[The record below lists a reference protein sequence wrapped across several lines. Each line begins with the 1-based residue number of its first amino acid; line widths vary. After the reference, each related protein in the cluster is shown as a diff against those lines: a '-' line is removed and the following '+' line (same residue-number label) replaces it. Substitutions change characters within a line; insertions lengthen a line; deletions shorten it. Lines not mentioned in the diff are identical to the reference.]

1 MKSKTKA
8 NDVWSQYERLLDLE
22 AEAIMNLSEE
32 ELDEEIRGSGLDP
45 QQFGQRA
52 TRVFA
57 EALGESGHQALAE
70 PARRTKKR

>member
-45 QQFGQRA
+45 TTVWSARDKSVRRG
-52 TRVFA
+52 
-57 EALGESGHQALAE
+57 
-70 PARRTKKR
+70 ARRVWSSSIG